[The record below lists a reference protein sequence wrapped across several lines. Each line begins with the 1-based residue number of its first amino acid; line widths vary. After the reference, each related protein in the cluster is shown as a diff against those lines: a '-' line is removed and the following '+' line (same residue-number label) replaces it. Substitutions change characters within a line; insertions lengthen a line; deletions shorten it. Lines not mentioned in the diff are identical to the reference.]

1 MITNPLSMKAR
12 GQLYVAAIVV
22 GAVTLVVTAILT
34 TLGLEPWIPVVSSVA
49 SAMSVLA
56 GTLGRDNLSGDSV
69 ADVKDAAIEITE
81 AVEAARVG
89 DLSHD

>member
-22 GAVTLVVTAILT
+22 GAVTLVVTAVLT
-34 TLGLEPWIPVVSSVA
+34 TLGMEPWIPVVSSVA

-69 ADVKDAAIEITE
+69 ADVKDAAIEIKE
-81 AVEAARVG
+81 ATDAVRVG

>member
-1 MITNPLSMKAR
+1 MITTPLSMKAR
-12 GQLYVAAIVV
+12 GQLYVAAIVA

-34 TLGLEPWIPVVSSVA
+34 TLGMEPWIPVVSSIA

-69 ADVKDAAIEITE
+69 ADVKDAAIEIKE
-81 AVEAARVG
+81 ATDAVCVG
-89 DLSHD
+89 DLGHD

>member
-12 GQLYVAAIVV
+12 GQLYVAEIVV
-22 GAVTLVVTAILT
+22 GAVTLVVTATLT
-34 TLGLEPWIPVVSSVA
+34 TLGMEPWIPVVSSIA

-69 ADVKDAAIEITE
+69 ADVKDAAIEIKE
-81 AVEAARVG
+81 ATDAVRVG
-89 DLSHD
+89 DLGHD

>member
-34 TLGLEPWIPVVSSVA
+34 TLGMEPWIPVVSSVA

-69 ADVKDAAIEITE
+69 ADVKDAVIEIKE
-81 AVEAARVG
+81 ASDAVRVG
-89 DLSHD
+89 DLDHD

>member
-22 GAVTLVVTAILT
+22 GAVTLVVTAVLT
-34 TLGLEPWIPVVSSVA
+34 TLGMEPWIPVVSAVA

-56 GTLGRDNLSGDSV
+56 GTLGRDNLAGDSV
-69 ADVKDAAIEITE
+69 ADVKDAVIEIKE
-81 AVEAARVG
+81 ASDAVRVG
-89 DLSHD
+89 DLDHD

>member
-34 TLGLEPWIPVVSSVA
+34 TLGMEPWIPVVSSVA

-69 ADVKDAAIEITE
+69 ADVKDAVTEIKE
-81 AVEAARVG
+81 ATDAVRVG

>member
-34 TLGLEPWIPVVSSVA
+34 TLGMEPWIPVVSSIA

-69 ADVKDAAIEITE
+69 SVVKDAVIEIKE
-81 AVEAARVG
+81 ASDAVRVG
-89 DLSHD
+89 DLDHD

>member
-34 TLGLEPWIPVVSSVA
+34 TLGMEPWIPVVSAVA

-69 ADVKDAAIEITE
+69 AVVKDAASEITE

>member
-12 GQLYVAAIVV
+12 GQLYIAAIVV

-34 TLGLEPWIPVVSSVA
+34 TLGMEPWIPVVSSVA

-69 ADVKDAAIEITE
+69 ADVKDAAIEIEE
-81 AVEAARVG
+81 ATDAVRVG
-89 DLSHD
+89 DLGHD

>member
-22 GAVTLVVTAILT
+22 GAVTLVVTATLT
-34 TLGLEPWIPVVSSVA
+34 TLGMEQWIPVVSSVA

-69 ADVKDAAIEITE
+69 ADVTDAAIEIKE
-81 AVEAARVG
+81 ATDAVRVG
-89 DLSHD
+89 DLGHD

>member
-34 TLGLEPWIPVVSSVA
+34 TLGMEPWIPVVSSVA

-69 ADVKDAAIEITE
+69 AGVKDAAIEIKE
-81 AVEAARVG
+81 ASDAVRVG
-89 DLSHD
+89 DLGHD

>member
-34 TLGLEPWIPVVSSVA
+34 TLGMEPWIPVVSSVA

-69 ADVKDAAIEITE
+69 ADVKGAAIEIKE
-81 AVEAARVG
+81 ATDAVRVG
-89 DLSHD
+89 DLGHD

>member
-34 TLGLEPWIPVVSSVA
+34 TLGMEPWIPVVSAVS

-56 GTLGRDNLSGDSV
+56 GTLGRDNLSGASV
-69 ADVKDAAIEITE
+69 ADVKDAAIEIKE
-81 AVEAARVG
+81 ATDAVRVG
-89 DLSHD
+89 DLGHD

>member
-34 TLGLEPWIPVVSSVA
+34 TLGMEPWIPVVSSVA

-56 GTLGRDNLSGDSV
+56 GTLGRVNLSGDSV
-69 ADVKDAAIEITE
+69 ADVKDAVIEIKE
-81 AVEAARVG
+81 ASDAVRVG
-89 DLSHD
+89 DLDHD

>member
-1 MITNPLSMKAR
+1 MITNPLSMKTR

-22 GAVTLVVTAILT
+22 GAVTLVVTATLT
-34 TLGLEPWIPVVSSVA
+34 TLGMESWIPVVSSVA

-69 ADVKDAAIEITE
+69 ADVTDAAIEIKE
-81 AVEAARVG
+81 ATDAVRVG
-89 DLSHD
+89 DLDHD

>member
-22 GAVTLVVTAILT
+22 GAVTLVVTAVLT
-34 TLGLEPWIPVVSSVA
+34 TLGMEPWIPVVSSVA

-69 ADVKDAAIEITE
+69 ADVKDAVIEIKE
-81 AVEAARVG
+81 ATDAVRVG
-89 DLSHD
+89 DLGHD

>member
-34 TLGLEPWIPVVSSVA
+34 TLGMEPWIPVVSSVA

-69 ADVKDAAIEITE
+69 ADVKDAALEIKAASD
-81 AVEAARVG
+81 AVRVG
-89 DLSHD
+89 DLDHD

>member
-34 TLGLEPWIPVVSSVA
+34 TLG
-49 SAMSVLA
+49 M
-56 GTLGRDNLSGDSV
+56 
-69 ADVKDAAIEITE
+69 
-81 AVEAARVG
+81 
-89 DLSHD
+89 

>member
-34 TLGLEPWIPVVSSVA
+34 TLGMEPWIPVVSSVA

-69 ADVKDAAIEITE
+69 ADVEDAAIEIKE
-81 AVEAARVG
+81 ATDAVRVG
-89 DLSHD
+89 DLGHD

>member
-22 GAVTLVVTAILT
+22 GAVSLVVTAILT
-34 TLGLEPWIPVVSSVA
+34 TLGMEPWIPVVSSVA

-69 ADVKDAAIEITE
+69 ADVKDAVIEIKE
-81 AVEAARVG
+81 ASDAVRVG
-89 DLSHD
+89 DLGHD

>member
-34 TLGLEPWIPVVSSVA
+34 TLGMEPWIPVVSSVA

-69 ADVKDAAIEITE
+69 ADVKDAAIEIKE
-81 AVEAARVG
+81 ATDAARVG
-89 DLSHD
+89 DLGHD